1 MKSIRYEQRVYR
13 NRMVAEG
20 LISFRVVVEETDL
33 IVSAADYLNRYVTDR
48 VCEYRK
54 QIKAVENPTFFT
66 SLMPF
71 PDDSAYPPIVRHMI
85 KATERCGVGPM
96 ASVAG
101 AIAEYA
107 GRDLLEVSQEVL
119 IENGGDIFLRS
130 SRTRKIGVFAGTSP
144 FSNRV
149 SLIITPDE
157 TPMGICTS
165 SGTVGHSFSYGKADA
180 VVALSK
186 DTLLSDAAATAVANL
201 VHSKDDIP
209 EAIEMAQNILG
220 ISGIVIIIGKYIG
233 IWGNVRLTK
242 E

>member
-1 MKSIRYEQRVYR
+1 ME
-13 NRMVAEG
+13 AEG
-20 LISFRVVVEETDL
+20 LFSFRVVVEETDL
-33 IVSAADYLNRYVTDR
+33 IVSAVDYLERYVTDC
-48 VCEYRK
+48 VCKYRK
-54 QIKAVENPTFFT
+54 QIKAVENSTFFT
-66 SLMPF
+66 SLKPF
-71 PDDSAYPPIVRHMI
+71 PDDSVYPPIVRHMI

-201 VHSKDDIP
+201 VHSKNDIP
-209 EAIEMAQNILG
+209 EAVEAAQNIPG